1 MLVSSLNKVR
11 FDYKG
16 QLESVKA
23 QQANVD
29 IAKKADQDGIIT
41 SPISGVITK
50 RQVEPGQTVSV
61 GQTLFEI
68 VNPDQLEIQAKLP
81 IEQQS
86 ALRSVATFNIK
97 FRAILNN

>member
-1 MLVSSLNKVR
+1 M
-11 FDYKG
+11 
-16 QLESVKA
+16 
-23 QQANVD
+23 
-29 IAKKADQDGIIT
+29 
-41 SPISGVITK
+41 ITK

-86 ALRSVATFNIK
+86 ALKVGSSIQYQIQGNSK
-97 FRAILNN
+97 QLHAILTRISPVADQDSRQIEFFASPKEAIDSLSIGAFINGIIFA

>member
-1 MLVSSLNKVR
+1 
-11 FDYKG
+11 
-16 QLESVKA
+16 
-23 QQANVD
+23 
-29 IAKKADQDGIIT
+29 
-41 SPISGVITK
+41 VITK

-86 ALRSVATFNIK
+86 ALKVVALSSIR
-97 FRAILNN
+97 FRVIQNNYMPY